1 MKVKEQLKNNFK
13 NRIIAT
19 VVIVSLV
26 VLDQAIKALVHT
38 LLRPLGSKII
48 MPGVLQLRYLEN
60 TGAMMGFLEGK
71 TVLMTVAAVICMLA
85 VLAVIYSGKLTSKVD
100 YCCLVLIA
108 AGGFGNIID
117 RIFRGFVIDYIEVL
131 FVDFYVFNF
140 ADCLITCAAFI
151 MIFYQLY
158 CLLKDYKNKK
168 VKTEN
173 D

>member
-26 VLDQAIKALVHT
+26 VLDQAIKALVYT

-71 TVLMTVAAVICMLA
+71 TVLMTVAAVICMFA

-158 CLLKDYKNKK
+158 CLWKDYKNKK